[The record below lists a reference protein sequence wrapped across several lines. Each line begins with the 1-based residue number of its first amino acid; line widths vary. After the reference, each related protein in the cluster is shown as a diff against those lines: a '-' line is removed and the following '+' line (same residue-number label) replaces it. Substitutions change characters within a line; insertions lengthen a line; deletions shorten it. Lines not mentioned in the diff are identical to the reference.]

1 MNPPVPASPPPTAS
15 LPGDDWP
22 IALGILRDAG
32 SRINQLGPDTS
43 LAEALQLI
51 AGTAVRLVGADPDDC
66 ASAVIYTFDS
76 DEGQFDP
83 RSRVSAGEGQA
94 PPLGDVPRSQGMGAT
109 ALARRARV
117 LSYEEHSL
125 RFHPLK
131 YEGGVRTSACYPL
144 MVGSQAV
151 GALYI
156 DLRSERHFTEHE
168 LLLLDTFVHLSAV
181 AIYNTRQFE
190 GMNRALR
197 RKVAELERVQ
207 RADRLI
213 SSRRNVDETFREILN
228 AALNLTGAEYG
239 SFRLLDKNA
248 GLLRLRA
255 LVGGDPD
262 GQRTS
267 LPPDVQSGVVGWVAR
282 HRQPARIDDLLEPP
296 WAEIYQPLTDRRE
309 MRSELAVPLLG
320 SGGGLEG
327 VLNVESPHPAH
338 FDAEAQNTLGGAG
351 HPGHHCAA
359 GRQAARHH

>member
-1 MNPPVPASPPPTAS
+1 M
-15 LPGDDWP
+15 
-22 IALGILRDAG
+22 
-32 SRINQLGPDTS
+32 
-43 LAEALQLI
+43 
-51 AGTAVRLVGADPDDC
+51 
-66 ASAVIYTFDS
+66 
-76 DEGQFDP
+76 
-83 RSRVSAGEGQA
+83 
-94 PPLGDVPRSQGMGAT
+94 
-109 ALARRARV
+109 
-117 LSYEEHSL
+117 
-125 RFHPLK
+125 
-131 YEGGVRTSACYPL
+131 RTSACYPL
-144 MVGSQAV
+144 MVGGQAV

-156 DLRSERHFTEHE
+156 DLRTARQFTEHE
-168 LLLLDTFVHLSAV
+168 LLLLDTFVHLAAV

-282 HRQPARIDDLLEPP
+282 QRQPARIDDLPAAALGRDISPP
-296 WAEIYQPLTDRRE
+296 DRPAPDALGAGRAAAGLGRRAGGRAQRRKPPPRPLRR
-309 MRSELAVPLLG
+309 RSPEHA
-320 SGGGLEG
+320 GG
-327 VLNVESPHPAH
+327 P
-338 FDAEAQNTLGGAG
+338 G
-351 HPGHHCAA
+351 HPGHHRPAR
-359 GRQAARHH
+359 RQAARHHRGRDRAYHRPHARRSVCAAARARL